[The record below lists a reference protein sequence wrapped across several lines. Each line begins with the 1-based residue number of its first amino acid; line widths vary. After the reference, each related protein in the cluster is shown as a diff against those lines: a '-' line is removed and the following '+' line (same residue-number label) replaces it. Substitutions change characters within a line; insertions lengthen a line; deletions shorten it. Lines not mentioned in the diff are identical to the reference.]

1 MAIAKLHN
9 FTIMESTEDPDKTF
23 TRLYGDTV
31 YNASVPN
38 RKGRGPEAPVTDRED
53 RQLHQRSAVS
63 SIRDM
68 MVVRIPFRDPVRE
81 ISVSTCLIP
90 RYLPKPAFPNLQSSW
105 TLFIVC

>member
-68 MVVRIPFRDPVRE
+68 MVVRIRNLKLTRPVA
-81 ISVSTCLIP
+81 
-90 RYLPKPAFPNLQSSW
+90 PKTKKSKTKNSK
-105 TLFIVC
+105 